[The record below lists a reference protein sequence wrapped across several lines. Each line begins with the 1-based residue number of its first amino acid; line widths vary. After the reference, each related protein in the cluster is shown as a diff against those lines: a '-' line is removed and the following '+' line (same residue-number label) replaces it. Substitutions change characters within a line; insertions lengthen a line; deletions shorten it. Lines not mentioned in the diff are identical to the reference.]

1 MNGTHVTPRVGGTA
15 EDGARDWDWDRDGTH
30 VTPEV
35 GGTADS
41 DGAQD
46 RDWD

>member
-1 MNGTHVTPRVGGTA
+1 MN
-15 EDGARDWDWDRDGTH
+15 GTH

-41 DGAQD
+41 DGARD
-46 RDWD
+46 RDWDREDPFLRPL